1 MRIDPNK
8 IMQTLVNN
16 GLKIRATARE
26 LGISP
31 GTVINWRRRARS
43 IYGKLR
49 IRTTGLARKST
60 RPHKHRTTTLSAV
73 QQDAIVSIRKQVNF
87 CAQKIVGT
95 LKLQTSHMA
104 VHRFLV
110 HKGLV
115 AHAKRHRRPKF
126 QDTIHMHAKN
136 ALAPGKLQMDVK
148 YITPQLSGLPYTC
161 FLYAIIDI
169 YSRYKLGVIFP
180 DCNQDFAI
188 QALKT
193 LVPVLPCKP
202 DFIQTDNG
210 LEFQSRFHEFVTGKL
225 GLKHH
230 YIHKSTPNENA
241 VIERSFRTDED
252 EFFFFQMK
260 RRAKDIADLNA
271 MYSEYL
277 LWYNTERI
285 HLGINLKTPLEVIQ
299 AKTV

>member
-8 IMQTLVNN
+8 IMKTLVKNR
-16 GLKIRATARE
+16 LKVRATARE
-26 LGISP
+26 LGISG
-31 GTVINWRRRARS
+31 GTVINWRKRARS

-60 RPHKHRTTTLSAV
+60 RPKSRRATTLSAE
-73 QQDAIVSIRKQVNF
+73 QQDAVVAVRKKVNF

-95 LKLQTSHMA
+95 LNLEKSHMV
-104 VHRFLV
+104 VHRFLDS
-110 HKGLV
+110 KGLV
-115 AHAKRHRRPKF
+115 AHAKRHRRPKY

-148 YITPQLSGLPYTC
+148 YVTPALSGLPHTT

-169 YSRYKLGVIFP
+169 FSRYKLGIILP

-188 QALKT
+188 EALML

-210 LEFQSRFHEFVTGKL
+210 LEFQARFHEFVTTKL
-225 GLKHH
+225 KLQHH

-285 HLGINLKTPLEVIQ
+285 HLSLQLKTPLEAIQ
-299 AKTV
+299 SGGC